1 MSPENYNQYVEDYT
15 DNIYRYI
22 LKNTRNQADAE
33 DIVQVTFQRLWE
45 KRETIDEEKV
55 KSWLFTTAHNRMI
68 DLFRKRK
75 PETPIMPLHQPS
87 SDSDERS
94 LDLKDMINKALRY
107 LPDIQRQVVLL
118 RDYEGYSYADV
129 AEITGLS
136 DSQVKVYIFRARKK
150 LQEVILSMDGGK
162 ALAQMQ

>member
-1 MSPENYNQYVEDYT
+1 MSPENYNQYVNEYADP
-15 DNIYRYI
+15 IYRYI
-22 LKNTRNQADAE
+22 LKSTHNRADAE
-33 DIVQVTFQRLWE
+33 DVVQVTFQRLWE
-45 KRETIDEEKV
+45 KRDTIDETKV

-87 SDSDERS
+87 SNSDEKRV
-94 LDLKDMINKALRY
+94 DLKDMINKALHY
-107 LPDIQRQVVLL
+107 LPAIQKQVVLL

-129 AEITGLS
+129 AEITGLT

-150 LQEVILSMDGGK
+150 LQEVILSMEGGK
-162 ALAQMQ
+162 ALAQSK